1 VPRPRLL
8 LALLAVLLLAIGV
21 AACGDDDDGDGDDGD
36 GSEVTGVEA
45 LPEKTG
51 GEVEYGGEGEP
62 QALIASDLPL
72 QGDSAERSAQM
83 NDAIRQELDNQ
94 GWRTGPTNV
103 AFQACDDSIEETG
116 EWDEATCKSNAEAY
130 AANPDLIGVIG
141 TYNSGCAAVMIP
153 ILNQAPDGGV
163 AMVSPG
169 NTAICLTQR
178 AATCE
183 AGQPESL
190 YPSGTRNYARVVPN
204 DAFQGAGLASF
215 AHKQGVRKPF
225 VLYAA
230 DDPTSKGQADTFIG
244 GAFFHDTPVVGIET
258 WDPDAA
264 DYTKLMEKVRGAG
277 ADGLVLAGLLDQ
289 NGAQLIQD
297 KVAVLGPNEGDGAA
311 VQLFAPDG
319 FAQQA
324 TIDTAG
330 PDAAGMF
337 VSVPGRLPEK
347 LTGDGKAFVDE
358 LQADLGDMPVELFAP
373 YSAQAAQVLLSAMAP
388 DPTRAATVE
397 ALTQVEGDKGITGV
411 FEITPTGDPSL
422 GPIDISVA
430 RDTFEL
436 AGEENPSPPQVAFAR
451 GERGG

>member
-1 VPRPRLL
+1 VPRLRHLL
-8 LALLAVLLLAIGV
+8 VAFAVLALAIGG
-21 AACGDDDDGDGDDGD
+21 AACGDDDDDGENG
-36 GSEVTGVEA
+36 GGEVSGVEA
-45 LPEKTG
+45 LPDATCG
-51 GEVEYGGEGEP
+51 DVEYGGEGEP
-62 QALIASDLPL
+62 GALIASDLPL

-83 NDAIRQELDNQ
+83 NDAIRQELDGQ
-94 GWRTGPTNV
+94 GWKTGRTTV

-116 EWDEATCKSNAEAY
+116 EWDEATCRSNAEAY

-153 ILNQAPDGGV
+153 ILNQAPGGGV

-169 NTAICLTQR
+169 NTLICLTER
-178 AATCE
+178 ANDCE
-183 AGQPESL
+183 PGQPDSL

-204 DAFQGAGLASF
+204 DSFQGSGLASF

-230 DDPTSKGQADTFIG
+230 DDPTSKGQADTFLG
-244 GAFFHDTPVVGIET
+244 GSFYLDMPAAGIET
-258 WDPDAA
+258 WDPEAT
-264 DYTKLMEKVRGAG
+264 DYTKLMRKVKASG
-277 ADGLVLAGLLDQ
+277 ADGLVLAGLLEQ
-289 NGAQLIQD
+289 NGAQLIKD

-324 TIDTAG
+324 TIDDTG
-330 PDAAGMF
+330 RDAAGMF

-347 LTGDGKAFVDE
+347 LTGDGKTFVDE
-358 LQADLGDMPVELFAP
+358 LQAGLGDTPVELFAP

-397 ALTQVEGDKGITGV
+397 ALTQVEVDKGITGT
-411 FEITPTGDPSL
+411 FTITPTGDPSL

-430 RDTFEL
+430 RDTFEF
-436 AGEENPSPPQVAFAR
+436 AGEETPSAPQLAFAR